1 MEKKLNN
8 FGKHNIY
15 SMKDRLLNLRVPDDF
30 LKEYKEFC
38 ELNSISVSK
47 RIRRLMELDLE
58 KWKKYQIEKNR
69 RF

>member
-1 MEKKLNN
+1 
-8 FGKHNIY
+8 
-15 SMKDRLLNLRVPDDF
+15 MKNRLLNLRVPDDF
-30 LKEYKEFC
+30 LKEYQEFC
-38 ELNSISVSK
+38 EKNSISVSK